1 MALENVEAL
10 ARNEIENYYDF
21 HLVSYDSGCKIC
33 EREGNGVMF
42 MTKFPAKMQKV
53 PLRNN
58 DILFMKHVSIFII
71 ALLTLISCRNKDNS
85 NIRNSDIETISVFEH
100 YSDKKFFSSFVD
112 TIELIPLETTAD
124 NLIGEITRI
133 IFHDKKYYIRSTNGM
148 QNAKLFVFD
157 ETGRFIRRIGKKGNG
172 PGEYG
177 DLYDFAITNDNHI
190 VLADYHRLL
199 HFDSEGRFLN
209 SIKMNFSAAEI
220 VSSQDNEI
228 IAYLILPTL
237 FENRL
242 LSKIDKEGNQEL
254 FFNRGE
260 TAAIKC
266 NLVRTWRSLMSTGSY
281 HYFNYPFSDT
291 IFSISQDLKKISP
304 LYYIDYGEKKLS
316 NIEVAPDEDVL
327 TWEKKLKR
335 LDDYWDTASM
345 GVGENFTYLG
355 MIDKAFK
362 GYLTLYS
369 HRTKKSFSA
378 RKLVDDMYLQGNVI
392 PITAKRIP
400 HNMDGDDIIWEIDPK
415 ILLKGHKQYMRN
427 LSEPKRE
434 EFRQKYPEWERI
446 CTSLKEEDNPV
457 LLRIKIKQF

>member
-1 MALENVEAL
+1 
-10 ARNEIENYYDF
+10 
-21 HLVSYDSGCKIC
+21 
-33 EREGNGVMF
+33 
-42 MTKFPAKMQKV
+42 
-53 PLRNN
+53 
-58 DILFMKHVSIFII
+58 
-71 ALLTLISCRNKDNS
+71 
-85 NIRNSDIETISVFEH
+85 
-100 YSDKKFFSSFVD
+100 
-112 TIELIPLETTAD
+112 
-124 NLIGEITRI
+124 
-133 IFHDKKYYIRSTNGM
+133 
-148 QNAKLFVFD
+148 
-157 ETGRFIRRIGKKGNG
+157 
-172 PGEYG
+172 
-177 DLYDFAITNDNHI
+177 
-190 VLADYHRLL
+190 
-199 HFDSEGRFLN
+199 
-209 SIKMNFSAAEI
+209 MNFSAAEI

-254 FFNRGE
+254 FFNRRE

>member
-1 MALENVEAL
+1 
-10 ARNEIENYYDF
+10 
-21 HLVSYDSGCKIC
+21 
-33 EREGNGVMF
+33 
-42 MTKFPAKMQKV
+42 
-53 PLRNN
+53 
-58 DILFMKHVSIFII
+58 MKHVSIFII

-85 NIRNSDIETISVFEH
+85 NMRNSDIETISVFEH

-112 TIELIPLETTAD
+112 TIELIPLETADD

-133 IFHDKKYYIRSTNGM
+133 VFHDKKYYIRSTNSM
-148 QNAKLFVFD
+148 QNGKLFVFD
-157 ETGRFIRRIGKKGNG
+157 ETGRYIKRIGKNGNG
-172 PGEYG
+172 PGEYVNF
-177 DLYDFAITNDNHI
+177 YDFAITNDNHI
-190 VLADYHRLL
+190 VVADYHRLL

-220 VSSQDNEI
+220 VSSHDNEI
-228 IAYLILPTL
+228 IASLVLPTL
-237 FENRL
+237 FQNHL

-266 NLVRTWRSLMSTGSY
+266 NLLRTWRSFMSTGSY
-281 HYFNYPFSDT
+281 HYLKYPFGDT

-304 LYYIDYGEKKLS
+304 SYYIDYGEKKLS
-316 NIEVAPDEDVL
+316 NIEIASDENVL
-327 TWEKKLKR
+327 TWEKKLKK
-335 LDDYWDTASM
+335 LDDYWETASI

-355 MIDKAFK
+355 ITDKAFN

-378 RKLVDDMYLQGNVI
+378 RKLVDDMYLQGNII

-400 HNMDGDDIIWEIDPK
+400 HNMDGNDIIWEIDPK
-415 ILLKGHKQYMRN
+415 ILLEGHKQYMKN

-434 EFRQKYPEWERI
+434 EFKQKYPEWERI

>member
-1 MALENVEAL
+1 MRV
-10 ARNEIENYYDF
+10 
-21 HLVSYDSGCKIC
+21 
-33 EREGNGVMF
+33 
-42 MTKFPAKMQKV
+42 
-53 PLRNN
+53 
-58 DILFMKHVSIFII
+58 MKHIPIFII
-71 ALLTLISCRNKDNS
+71 ALFTLISCRNKDNS
-85 NIRNSDIETISVFEH
+85 NIRNSDIETISFFEH
-100 YSDKKFFSSFVD
+100 YSDKKLLSSFVD

-237 FENRL
+237 FQNHL

-266 NLVRTWRSLMSTGSY
+266 NLIRTWRSLMSTGNC

-291 IFSISQDLKKISP
+291 IFSISQDLKNISP

-362 GYLTLYS
+362 GYFTLYS

-415 ILLKGHKQYMRN
+415 ILLKGYVN
-427 LSEPKRE
+427 LSEPERE
-434 EFRQKYPEWERI
+434 KFKQKYPEWERI

>member
-1 MALENVEAL
+1 
-10 ARNEIENYYDF
+10 
-21 HLVSYDSGCKIC
+21 
-33 EREGNGVMF
+33 
-42 MTKFPAKMQKV
+42 
-53 PLRNN
+53 
-58 DILFMKHVSIFII
+58 MKHIPIFII
-71 ALLTLISCRNKDNS
+71 ALFTLISCRDKNNS
-85 NIRNSDIETISVFEH
+85 NMRNNDIETISVFEH
-100 YSDKKFFSSFVD
+100 YSAKKLLSSFVD

-133 IFHDKKYYIRSTNGM
+133 VFHDKKYYIRSTNGM
-148 QNAKLFVFD
+148 QNGKLFVFD

-190 VLADYHRLL
+190 VIADYHRLL

-237 FENRL
+237 FQNHL

-281 HYFNYPFSDT
+281 HYLNYPFSDT
-291 IFSISQDLKKISP
+291 IFSISQDLKEISP
-304 LYYIDYGEKKLS
+304 LYYIGYGEKKLS

-335 LDDYWDTASM
+335 LDDYWDTASI
-345 GVGENFTYLG
+345 GVGESFTYLG
-355 MIDKAFK
+355 STDKAFK

-378 RKLVDDMYLQGNVI
+378 RKLVDDMYLQGNII

-400 HNMDGDDIIWEIDPK
+400 HNMDGDDIIWEISPQ
-415 ILLKGHKQYMRN
+415 ILLNGYAN
-427 LSEPKRE
+427 LSEPERE
-434 EFRQKYPEWERI
+434 KFKQKHPEWERI

-457 LLRIKIKQF
+457 LLLIKIKQF